1 MEDLIRNLFSSF
13 DPQIKVQPY
22 QGKTFIYH
30 DSLRNVLL
38 KTEGVALITDVIED
52 NAVMMYGKESDV
64 VKLKGVSSN
73 FTQQNRLDTFIAEG
87 KLKLKVDSQS
97 FALIGRGLQYKL
109 SINIKNQFIPITFYY
124 PNKAKIKNITSLDA
138 FNRSSLLASGVF
150 AIEKQYDDHYVI
162 VPLEVCQ
169 QLMNYDHERSYLEIK
184 VEEGYDIQDVQK
196 AIRARLSHSYQVLNT
211 DEQHESLLRAI
222 RIEKLIVNIMLI
234 LILAISSVGIFFCLS
249 MLVIQ
254 KRKHMAV
261 LMSLGASRATVKNL
275 FLIEG
280 ALISLT
286 GAVIGIVL
294 GLTICWLQIRYGLV
308 SIGTETSVVDAYP
321 VRISFN
327 DVWITFIAVIG
338 ITFIASIRP
347 ALKASSISLKEH
359 LQQ

>member
-1 MEDLIRNLFSSF
+1 M
-13 DPQIKVQPY
+13 
-22 QGKTFIYH
+22 
-30 DSLRNVLL
+30 
-38 KTEGVALITDVIED
+38 
-52 NAVMMYGKESDV
+52 
-64 VKLKGVSSN
+64 
-73 FTQQNRLDTFIAEG
+73 
-87 KLKLKVDSQS
+87 
-97 FALIGRGLQYKL
+97 
-109 SINIKNQFIPITFYY
+109 
-124 PNKAKIKNITSLDA
+124 
-138 FNRSSLLASGVF
+138 ASGVF

-184 VEEGYDIQDVQK
+184 VKDGYNIHYVQK
-196 AIRARLSHSYQVLNT
+196 AIRARLSQSYQVLNT

-261 LMSLGASRATVKNL
+261 LMSIGANRSTVKNL

-280 ALISLT
+280 ALISIT

-294 GLTICWLQIRYGLV
+294 GLSICWLQIRYGFV

-321 VRISFN
+321 VRISFQ
-327 DVWITFIAVIG
+327 DVWITFIAVIL

-359 LQQ
+359 LQL